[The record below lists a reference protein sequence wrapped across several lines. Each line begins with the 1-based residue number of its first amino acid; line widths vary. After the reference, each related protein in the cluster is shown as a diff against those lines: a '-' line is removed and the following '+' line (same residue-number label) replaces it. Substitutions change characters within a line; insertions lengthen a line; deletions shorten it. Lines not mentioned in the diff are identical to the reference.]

1 MRILLAAAHSDEIA
15 GFTKKYAGIEVLIT
29 GIGVPASLFSLHEA
43 AKRGTYDCI
52 IQAGFAGS
60 YSTDLP
66 PGSVALVRADCFAD
80 VGFEENDRF
89 IPLHES
95 PLVHAAEQSLVPGW
109 LTNEHSLLQESSL
122 PVVNAITVNKV
133 SDSKLQYR
141 QMVDT
146 YSPALES
153 MEGACLHLTGNRLG
167 IPYLQLRSISNFAGV
182 RNKSEWDFPS
192 AVSALGRS
200 LGELVEQILSRETG

>member
-15 GFTKKYAGIEVLIT
+15 GFTKKYAGLEVLIT
-29 GIGVPASLFSLHEA
+29 GIGVPASLFSLQDA

-66 PGSVALVRADCFAD
+66 PGSVALVKADCFAD

-95 PLVHAAEQSLVPGW
+95 PLVQIPEQSLVPGW
-109 LTNEHSLLQESSL
+109 LTNEHPLLQKFSL
-122 PVVNAITVNKV
+122 PVINAITVNKV

-141 QMVDT
+141 QMAEKF
-146 YSPALES
+146 SPVLES

-167 IPYLQLRSISNFAGV
+167 IAYLQLRSVSNWAGV

-192 AVSALGRS
+192 AVNALGRS
-200 LGELVEQILSRETG
+200 LDELVEQILSRKAG